1 MIRLQTVPL
10 VSANYHE
17 CLQTIE
23 GNGIDFQIHL
33 VTYNTV
39 LFRYQIRVLTFMRRL
54 LELAAERCSESF
66 TGLSH
71 SELVSKH
78 PRALQDTSGH
88 VRAAPGQLISVL
100 NRPGNRISRI

>member
-1 MIRLQTVPL
+1 MVRLQTVPL

-17 CLQTIE
+17 CLQTIK
-23 GNGIDFQIHL
+23 GNGIDFQVHL
-33 VTYNTV
+33 VTYSTV
-39 LFRYQIRVLTFMRRL
+39 PFRYQIRVLTFMRRL

-78 PRALQDTSGH
+78 PRTPQDISGH
-88 VRAAPGQLISVL
+88 LRTRQDSSWTPHWRPGQS
-100 NRPGNRISRI
+100 G